1 MKYYDTDI
9 VAEVRRNREEMLVE
23 HGGYEGYTKY
33 LAEQRPKLEAA
44 GWHFATRDE
53 IVHGR
58 QTETF
63 TAAK

>member
-9 VAEVRRNREEMLVE
+9 VAEVRSNREEMLIE

-33 LAEQRPKLEAA
+33 LAKQRPKLEAA
-44 GWHFATRDE
+44 GWHFVTIDE
-53 IVHGR
+53 VAHGR
-58 QTETF
+58 QKKIF